1 MEEIVNRVAKSP
13 LVSIDLDEFI
23 HKGEKCLFDL
33 KDVLFDGLILKEKD
47 FREFLKSNDWSA
59 YHGKNVGLVCSTDA
73 IVPIWA
79 YMLLATSLNEH
90 ANTVVFGSESD
101 VEKTLIDQAIG
112 RCIKSQNFEG
122 AKVVIKGCGEVQ
134 NKEYAYTQITN
145 ALLPTVTSLMY
156 GEPCSTVPIFKKR
169 K

>member
-13 LVSIDLDEFI
+13 LVSVDLDEFI
-23 HKGEKCLFDL
+23 HKGEQCLFDIKNL
-33 KDVLFDGLILKEKD
+33 LFEGLILKEKD
-47 FREFLKSNDWSA
+47 FREFIKSNDWSA
-59 YHGKNVGLVCSTDA
+59 YDGKNVGLVCSADA

-79 YMLLATSLNEH
+79 YMLLATSLSEH
-90 ANTVVFGSESD
+90 ANTVVFGD
-101 VEKTLIDQAIG
+101 QNDIEKAIIDQAIG
-112 RCIKSQNFEG
+112 NCKNSQDFEN

-145 ALLPTVTSLMY
+145 AFLPKVSSIMY
-156 GEPCSTVPIFKKR
+156 GEPCSTVPIYKKR